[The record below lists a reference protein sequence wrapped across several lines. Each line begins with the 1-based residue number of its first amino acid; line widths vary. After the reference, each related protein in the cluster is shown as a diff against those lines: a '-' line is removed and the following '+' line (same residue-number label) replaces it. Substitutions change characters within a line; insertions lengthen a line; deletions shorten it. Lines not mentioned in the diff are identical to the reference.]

1 MDDAE
6 RLMFLAWS
14 KRPQFRAKVDQA
26 ISVIEQALAIAPAYV
41 ACSWGKDSTVL
52 LHLAQQVNP
61 DIAVI
66 SFDNPD
72 RLFFDYGRVISEYT
86 EQYSVNLTTIKFKG
100 DHVPDKVKMFAL
112 WNDYPMA
119 LVGVRKEESQYR
131 SMSIV
136 NYGLTY
142 QFQTGTHAGTWRC
155 YPLGYW
161 GWKDVWAYIVA
172 HRLPYLD
179 AYNRQSFEHG
189 RTTDHLSKT
198 TNKKWHRSRLE
209 QFAKVSPEYYFYL
222 NNNYPEMF
230 R

>member
-6 RLMFLAWS
+6 RLIFQAWS

-52 LHLAQQVNP
+52 LHLAQQVQPNIP
-61 DIAVI
+61 AI
-66 SFDNPD
+66 SFDNSD
-72 RLFFDYGRVISEYT
+72 RRFFDYDRVVKEYT
-86 EQYSVNLTTIKFKG
+86 AQHPVNLTTIRYKG

-112 WNDYPMA
+112 WNDYPVA
-119 LVGVRKEESQYR
+119 LVGVRKEESRYR
-131 SMSIV
+131 GMAIA
-136 NYGLTY
+136 NYGLLH
-142 QFQTGTHAGTWRC
+142 QFQTGTQAGTWRC
-155 YPLGYW
+155 YPIGYW
-161 GWKDVWAYIVA
+161 GWKDVWAYIVSND
-172 HRLPYLD
+172 LPYLD
-179 AYNRQSFEHG
+179 AYNHQSFDRG

-198 TNKKWHRSRLE
+198 TERRWHRTRLE
-209 QFAKVSPEYYFYL
+209 EFAKIAPEYYFYL